1 MTTYAGEV
9 PVCLTIG
16 SSDSS
21 GGAGIQGDIK
31 AYAAVGCYCATVV
44 VGVTAQN
51 MAGVRDR
58 WSLPVDAIDAQL
70 RAVFDELPIAAVKV
84 GTTWSAEVLS
94 VIAWHLARFAE
105 RGVPIVVDPVITS
118 TAGSTIARDVDLD
131 AITRYLLPWAT
142 VVTPNRAEARL
153 LAGCGAGSSRRA
165 EAEQIARLGASTV
178 VVTPGPGETGDWFF
192 DGVEHHL
199 VEGHHHAGGAEHG
212 AGCAHSTTIA
222 GLLAQRWSLDEA
234 VVEAKRR
241 SSLGVARGL
250 ANVGERVHPVD
261 VLGLADFGLVRTESY
276 R

>member
-1 MTTYAGEV
+1 MTTHAGEV

-31 AYAAVGCYCATVV
+31 AYAAVGCYSATVV

-58 WSLPVDAIDAQL
+58 WTLPVEAINAQL
-70 RAVFDELPIAAVKV
+70 DAVFDELPIAAVKV

-94 VIAWHLARFAE
+94 AIAVHFARCAE

-118 TAGSTIARDVDLD
+118 AAGSTIARDVDLD

-153 LAGCGAGSSRRA
+153 LAGSGRESSRRE
-165 EAEQIARLGASTV
+165 EAERIAGLGASTV
-178 VVTPGPGETGDWFF
+178 VISPGPGETGDWFF
-192 DGVEHHL
+192 DGAEHHL

-212 AGCAHSTTIA
+212 AGCAHSATLA
-222 GLLAQRWSLDEA
+222 GLLAQGWSLAEA
-234 VVEAKRR
+234 VSEAKRR

-250 ANVGERVHPVD
+250 VNIGEQVHPVD
-261 VLGLADFGLVRTESY
+261 MLRLADFACARTESC
-276 R
+276 

>member
-1 MTTYAGEV
+1 MTTHAGEV

-58 WSLPVDAIDAQL
+58 WTLPIEAIDAQL
-70 RAVFDELPIAAVKV
+70 EAVFDELPIAAVKV

-94 VIAWHLARFAE
+94 AMAVHFARCAE
-105 RGVPIVVDPVITS
+105 RGIPIVVDPVITS
-118 TAGSTIARDVDLD
+118 AAGSTITRGVDLD
-131 AITRYLLPWAT
+131 AITRYLLPWAA

-153 LAGCGAGSSRRA
+153 LAGGGESSRRA
-165 EAEQIARLGASTV
+165 EAERIARLGAPAV
-178 VVTPGPGETGDWFF
+178 VITPGPGETGDWFF
-192 DGVEHHL
+192 DGAEHHL
-199 VEGHHHAGGAEHG
+199 VEGDHHGGGAEHG
-212 AGCAHSTTIA
+212 AGCAHSATLA
-222 GLLAQRWSLDEA
+222 GLLAQRWSLADA
-234 VVEAKRR
+234 VIEAKRR

-250 ANVGERVHPVD
+250 AHVGEHLHPVD
-261 VLGLADFGLVRTESY
+261 VLGLADLGCARTESY
-276 R
+276 

>member
-1 MTTYAGEV
+1 MTTHAGEV

-58 WSLPVDAIDAQL
+58 WALPVDAIDAQL
-70 RAVFDELPIAAVKV
+70 HAVFDELPIAAVKV

-94 VIAWHLARFAE
+94 VIAGHLARCAG

-153 LAGCGAGSSRRA
+153 LAGWGAGSSRRA
-165 EAEQIARLGASTV
+165 EAERIARLGASTV

-192 DGVEHHL
+192 DGAEHHL

-212 AGCAHSTTIA
+212 AGCAHSATIA
-222 GLLAQRWSLDEA
+222 GLLAQRWSLAEA

-261 VLGLADFGLVRTESY
+261 VLGLTDFGLARTESS

>member
-1 MTTYAGEV
+1 VTTHAGEV

-58 WSLPVDAIDAQL
+58 WTLPVDAIDAQL

-94 VIAWHLARFAE
+94 VIAGHLARCAG

-153 LAGCGAGSSRRA
+153 LAGWGGGSSRRA
-165 EAEQIARLGASTV
+165 EAERIARLGASTV

-192 DGVEHHL
+192 DGAEHHL
-199 VEGHHHAGGAEHG
+199 IEDHHHVGGAEHG
-212 AGCAHSTTIA
+212 AGCAHSATIA
-222 GLLAQRWSLDEA
+222 GLLAQRWSLAEA

-250 ANVGERVHPVD
+250 ANVGEHVHPVD
-261 VLGLADFGLVRTESY
+261 VLGLADFGLVRTESC
-276 R
+276 

>member
-1 MTTYAGEV
+1 MTTHAGEV

-58 WSLPVDAIDAQL
+58 WALPVDAIDAQL
-70 RAVFDELPIAAVKV
+70 HAVFDELPIAAVKV
-84 GTTWSAEVLS
+84 GTTWSAELLS
-94 VIAWHLARFAE
+94 VIAGHLARCAG

-153 LAGCGAGSSRRA
+153 LAGWGAGSSRRA
-165 EAEQIARLGASTV
+165 EAERIARLGASTV

-192 DGVEHHL
+192 DGAEHHL

-212 AGCAHSTTIA
+212 AGCAHSATIA
-222 GLLAQRWSLDEA
+222 GLLAQRWSLAEA

-261 VLGLADFGLVRTESY
+261 VLGLTDFGLARTESS